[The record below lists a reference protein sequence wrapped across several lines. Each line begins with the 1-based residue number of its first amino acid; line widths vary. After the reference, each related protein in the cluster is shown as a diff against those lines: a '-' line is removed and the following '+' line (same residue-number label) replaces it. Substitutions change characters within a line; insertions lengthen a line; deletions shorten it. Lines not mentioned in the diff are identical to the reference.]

1 MNKEVSSKILDDAR
15 EKIAKEY
22 FAATDEE
29 YREGDGKRCI
39 FVDQILN
46 LSGTTDIECPECN
59 GMGFLVVGAG
69 DHEATDKCPACK
81 ETGLIKYPW
90 KVSVVLENG
99 EIPEPDILMYTHSNP
114 STYFISL
121 QTQKSMLDANYKQVV
136 E

>member
-1 MNKEVSSKILDDAR
+1 MDKIISSNILDDAR

-22 FAATDEE
+22 FAATDTE
-29 YREGDGKRCI
+29 YREGDGRRSI

-46 LSGTTDIECPECN
+46 LSGTTDIECPDCKGYRSTFSQFSSDSYMDCPKCDN
-59 GMGFLVVGAG
+59 GV
-69 DHEATDKCPACK
+69 
-81 ETGLIKYPW
+81 IKYKW

-121 QTQKSMLDANYKQVV
+121 QTQKSMLDAGYVQKVGG
-136 E
+136 